1 MKTMWL
7 QFVQVKNN
15 ENQKSLKQRFLFQ
28 FLNFSKQTLNLN
40 FTLTLMNHLKDFEA
54 GFTACPNIF
63 IARNHLFI
71 SKHLRTML

>member
-1 MKTMWL
+1 MWL

-15 ENQKSLKQRFLFQ
+15 ENQKCLKQRFLFQ
-28 FLNFSKQTLNLN
+28 FLNYSKQTQSQT
-40 FTLTLMNHLKDFEA
+40 FTLI
-54 GFTACPNIF
+54 FTACPNIF